1 MEKNKSLL
9 AAVDACAD
17 LLEGLNQKR
26 PDLADKTSRQGVEL
40 WRNRKL
46 VKPGKPLED
55 EVDSGSDSGGVDLA
69 VLITELLTSNGIE
82 DVLDILEA
90 EHETSL
96 TIEQMIDVAGKEPY
110 IDALRRDAAELS
122 DNQISYN
129 QIASLWNDLGRP
141 ALGGINWNSRGISI
155 LIE

>member
-1 MEKNKSLL
+1 MENSKSLL

-17 LLEGLNQKR
+17 LLEGLNQRR
-26 PDLADKTSRQGVEL
+26 PDLADETSRQGVEL

-46 VKPGKPLED
+46 VTPGKPFED
-55 EVDSGSDSGGVDLA
+55 EVDRGSDSGDVDLA
-69 VLITELLTSNGIE
+69 ALITKLLATNGIE
-82 DVLDILEA
+82 DALDILEA

-96 TIEQMIDVAGKEPY
+96 TIEQMIEVAGKEPY

-122 DNQISYN
+122 ENQISYN

-141 ALGGINWNSRGISI
+141 AMGGIKWNSRGVSI